1 MGMLNSEALTVDRV
15 KLASDPR
22 FDELVA
28 IYREA
33 LPRSERKPAA
43 KLAKMIAQPGYIFLV
58 LMLDGE
64 VVGFAIAVCF
74 ERTEACL
81 IEYMAIAGQMRGQGL
96 GNALFKSVVELPE
109 IRDRYLLAEV
119 ESEEAP
125 SADHLD
131 RVRRKRFYRKLGCR
145 QIEGLD
151 YIMPAVSSS
160 TPPAMNILVYRR
172 ELPEDLSKEQLRTWL
187 EDIYVNVYWRSSGDL
202 QIDKMLENLPERP
215 RLI

>member
-1 MGMLNSEALTVDRV
+1 MGMLRPGALIVDRV
-15 KLASDPR
+15 KVASDPR

-43 KLAKMIAQPGYIFLV
+43 KLAAMIAKPGYIFLV
-58 LMLDGE
+58 LMLDGK

-81 IEYMAIAGQMRGQGL
+81 IEYMAIAGKMRGQGL
-96 GNALFKSVVELPE
+96 GNTLFKSVVELPE

-119 ESEEAP
+119 ESEVPA
-125 SADHLD
+125 SADQED

-145 QIEGLD
+145 EIEGLD

-172 ELPEDLSKEQLRTWL
+172 ELPEEISKAQLRGWL
-187 EDIYVNVYWRSSGDL
+187 EDIYVNVYWRSSSDP
-202 QIDKMLENLPERP
+202 QIDTMLENLPERP

>member
-1 MGMLNSEALTVDRV
+1 MGMLRPGALIVDRV
-15 KLASDPR
+15 KVASDPR

-43 KLAKMIAQPGYIFLV
+43 KLAAMIAKPGYIFLV
-58 LMLDGE
+58 LTLEGK

-81 IEYMAIAGQMRGQGL
+81 IEYMAIAGKMRGQGL
-96 GNALFKSVVELPE
+96 GNTLFKSVVELAE

-119 ESEEAP
+119 ESEVPP
-125 SADHLD
+125 SADHED

-145 QIEGLD
+145 EIEGLD

-172 ELPEDLSKEQLRTWL
+172 ELPDDISKAQVRGWL
-187 EDIYVNVYWRSSGDL
+187 EDIYVNVYWRSSSDL
-202 QIDKMLENLPERP
+202 QIDTMLENLPERP

>member
-1 MGMLNSEALTVDRV
+1 MEMSNTGAVSVDRV

-22 FDELVA
+22 FDDLVA

-43 KLAKMIAQPGYIFLV
+43 KLAAMIAKPGYIFLV
-58 LMLDGE
+58 LLLDGK
-64 VVGFAIAVCF
+64 VAGFAIAVCF

-81 IEYMAIAGQMRGQGL
+81 IEYMAIAGKMRGQGL
-96 GNALFKSVVELPE
+96 GNALFKSVVDLPE

-119 ESEEAP
+119 ESEAAP
-125 SADHLD
+125 SADHED

-145 QIEGLD
+145 EIEGLD

-172 ELPEDLSKEQLRTWL
+172 ELPMDISKAQLRGWL
-187 EDIYVNVYWRSSGDL
+187 EDIYVMFIGDRRA
-202 QIDKMLENLPERP
+202 IR
-215 RLI
+215 RLIRC

>member
-1 MGMLNSEALTVDRV
+1 MGMLNSEALTLDRV

-22 FDELVA
+22 FDQLVA

-58 LMLDGE
+58 LMLDGK

-74 ERTEACL
+74 ERTDACL
-81 IEYMAIAGQMRGQGL
+81 IEYMAIAGEMRGHGL
-96 GNALFKSVVELPE
+96 GHTLFKSVLELPE

-119 ESEEAP
+119 ESEEVP
-125 SADHLD
+125 SADHVD

-151 YIMPAVSSS
+151 YIMPAVSTS

-172 ELPEDLSKEQLRTWL
+172 ELPEDLSKGQLRMWL
-187 EDIYVNVYWRSSGDL
+187 EDIYVNVYWRSSSDP

>member
-1 MGMLNSEALTVDRV
+1 MGMLRPGALIVDRV
-15 KLASDPR
+15 KVASDPR

-43 KLAKMIAQPGYIFLV
+43 KLAVMIAKPGYIFLV
-58 LMLDGE
+58 LTLEGK

-81 IEYMAIAGQMRGQGL
+81 IEYMAIAGKMRGQGL
-96 GNALFKSVVELPE
+96 GNTLFKSVVDLEE

-119 ESEEAP
+119 ESEAAP
-125 SADHLD
+125 SADHED

-145 QIEGLD
+145 EIEGLE

-172 ELPEDLSKEQLRTWL
+172 GLPEEISKAQLRGWL
-187 EDIYVNVYWRSSGDL
+187 QDIYVDVYWRSSSDP
-202 QIDKMLENLPERP
+202 QIDTMLENLPERP